1 MNVEVETMGDND
13 FLVKV
18 SVANSTEH
26 RVTLTDTYWEQIWNR
41 RLPKKDV
48 IARSFAF
55 LLEREPN
62 TSILRTFDL
71 SVIQRYFGE
80 YEAKA
85 ATWK

>member
-18 SVANSTEH
+18 SAANSTEH

-41 RLPKKDV
+41 RLPKNDV
-48 IARSFAF
+48 IARAFAF

-71 SVIQRYFGE
+71 PVIQRYFGE
-80 YEAKA
+80 YEGKA